1 LPEEGFK
8 ILITTNLLRCCGAPM
23 SGDNDKDEVYWDK
36 NAGLYDNFIER
47 EHGELY
53 KKVRKVFGKYVKRKH
68 KVLDVA
74 TGTGDIALTL
84 AKKSKDVIGIDL
96 SSKMINV
103 ADSRAT
109 KNPKFII
116 GDVHEMEFERG
127 EFDLVTCCNGL
138 YVFSDPEQ
146 ALSEMRR
153 VLTAGGKLV
162 TVTFAYGDADFNQK
176 MQNWGQFLRLGMPPN
191 WHSFTG
197 PELRNMHFKAG
208 LKILKAVYCWQ
219 DPPTVLIVARK

>member
-1 LPEEGFK
+1 M
-8 ILITTNLLRCCGAPM
+8 LISTDRVRWYGAPM
-23 SGDNDKDEVYWDK
+23 SEDKEKDEAYWDK
-36 NAGLYDNFIER
+36 TSGLYDNFIER

-53 KKVRKVFGKYVKRKH
+53 KKVRKVFGKYVKRNH

-84 AKKSKDVIGIDL
+84 AKKSKDVTGVDL
-96 SSKMINV
+96 SSKMINI
-103 ADSRAT
+103 ADARTS
-109 KNPKFII
+109 KNPKFLI
-116 GDVHEMEFERG
+116 GDVHELEFERS

-138 YVFSDPEQ
+138 HVFSDPVQ

-162 TVTFAYGDADFNQK
+162 TVTFAYGDAQLSQK
-176 MQNWGQFLRLGMPPN
+176 MQTWGQFLRLGMPPN

-197 PELRNMHFKAG
+197 PELRSMHFKAG
-208 LKILKAVYCWQ
+208 LKILKGVYCWQ

>member
-1 LPEEGFK
+1 
-8 ILITTNLLRCCGAPM
+8 M
-23 SGDNDKDEVYWDK
+23 SEDNDKDEVYWDK
-36 NAGLYDNFIER
+36 NAILYDNFIER

-53 KKVRKVFGKYVKRKH
+53 KKVRKVFGTYVKRKQ

-84 AKKSKDVIGIDL
+84 AKRSKDVTGIDI
-96 SSKMINV
+96 STKMINV
-103 ADSRAT
+103 ADSRT
-109 KNPKFII
+109 SKNPKFLI
-116 GDVHEMEFERG
+116 GDVHELEFERG

-146 ALSEMRR
+146 ALCEMRR
-153 VLTAGGKLV
+153 VLSSGGKLV
-162 TVTFAYGDADFNQK
+162 SVTFAYGDWEFSQK
-176 MQNWGQFLRLGMPPN
+176 MQMWSVFLRMGMPPN
-191 WHSFTG
+191 FHSFTG
-197 PELRNMHFKAG
+197 PELRSLHFKAG